1 MPDTPGRAPADP
13 DGRPEGTIDHVP
25 SDVEADV
32 TPKASEV
39 GTVDLTTGQTTDHS
53 PSVTSEHVPTP
64 DEGPEPRVKA
74 ARRRG
79 IRDLPGY
86 EILGQLGRGGMGVV
100 YRARHLKLNRIV
112 AVKLMLNA
120 DDAGTTDRE
129 RFDAEARAVAQMQHP
144 NIVQVFEVG
153 EVDGMPFFSL
163 EYVGG
168 GTLAERVA
176 RNLLPAKETA
186 GLMLTLAR
194 AMQYAHEHG
203 IIHRD
208 LKPGNILL
216 SDESRVTGDESR
228 SGSSLLSRHSSLV
241 TSNLVTPKIT
251 DFGLAKK
258 IEENSA
264 LTRSGT
270 IMGTPSYM
278 PPEQASGQPELVGPL
293 ADVYAL
299 GAILYDLLTGR
310 PPFKGANILDTLN
323 QVRTQEPLAPSSL
336 QPGVPRDLETICL
349 KCLQKDPAKRYATA
363 GTLAE
368 DLQRYLDGVPIL
380 ARPIGPAERAW
391 RWCKRNPRVAGLL
404 GTVVGL
410 LLLIAL
416 GSAAAALV
424 FNRQKAEIAQNRD
437 ELKDKNE
444 TIAEQLG
451 VITAKEQAVARERDK
466 FKDLYERHRGAVD
479 VFVNEAPGVLEGNPL
494 AAGPNAELLAL
505 TTTLLEESQ
514 GKTGDAGL
522 TDRGRLAVQIRRAEG
537 VRAKAMSNPAGG
549 IDPKALDEAD
559 RLYEEAQRL
568 VESLDRPGGPE
579 RDKAA
584 GNRGLVLLRR
594 ASIRHL
600 RGLTNSDPHAAR
612 ELLTEALRLNSEA
625 LRVQKRVLDAPESGE
640 VPPGEVRT
648 WLGTTHVALAE
659 CHHHLAR
666 IAATPDDARPD
677 LLSGLDHA
685 RQAEA
690 ELTAGIDSGTLA
702 PRVRA
707 RVTAQLALA
716 AREAGKVAE
725 RLDDLAAADA
735 GYGRAVE
742 RMAKLIAEFPSNL
755 LYRQQMA
762 TVAAEYGDFMLMR
775 RSDAAAAKKAYT
787 LSVVHLRPVAQPPEL
802 ARPVNNLA
810 LNYYRV
816 ATATLKTGDTANA
829 LRLYGLCQEI
839 RESQLRD
846 AERLATSRKENDPPH
861 LVVAKIRVM
870 LVRARAGKYKE
881 AAAFAGELAEKFPG
895 NSAWLVQAACGF
907 ALSSAAVPDAEAALK
922 EEYLRRSI
930 ECLNRAAD
938 QGYDD
943 LTTLERDPDLD
954 PVRAND
960 RFALVLDR
968 VKTLRGR
975 K

>member
-1 MPDTPGRAPADP
+1 MPDTTDRAPDDP
-13 DGRPEGTIDHVP
+13 AVPPSGTIDHVP
-25 SDVEADV
+25 SDAGSDAA
-32 TPKASEV
+32 PKVSEV
-39 GTVDLTTGQTTDHS
+39 ATVDQTTGLTVDHA
-53 PSVTSEHVPTP
+53 PSVTSDHVPTP
-64 DEGPEPRVKA
+64 DGDPRPPAKP

-79 IRDLPGY
+79 LDHLPGY
-86 EILGQLGRGGMGVV
+86 EILGELGRGGMGVV

-120 DDAGTTDRE
+120 DHAGTTARE
-129 RFDAEARAVAQMQHP
+129 RFDAEARAVAQLQHP

-163 EYVGG
+163 EFVAG

-186 GLMLTLAR
+186 GLMVTLAR
-194 AMQYAHEHG
+194 AMHYAHEHG

-208 LKPGNILL
+208 LKPGNILI
-216 SDESRVTGDESR
+216 SDESRVTGDESK
-228 SGSSLLSRHSSLV
+228 SGFSLLARHSSLV
-241 TSNLVTPKIT
+241 TSTLVTPKIT

-258 IEENSA
+258 TEEDSG
-264 LTRSGT
+264 LTRAGT
-270 IMGTPSYM
+270 IVGTPSYM

-293 ADVYAL
+293 ADVYSL

-310 PPFKGANILDTLN
+310 PPFKGANILETLD
-323 QVRTQEPLAPSSL
+323 QVRTQDPLAPSSL

-363 GTLAE
+363 GALAD
-368 DLQRYLDGVPIL
+368 DLQRYLNGEAIL

-404 GTVVGL
+404 ATVAGL
-410 LLLIAL
+410 LVLIAG
-416 GSAAAALV
+416 GSAAAAV
-424 FNRQKAEIAQNRD
+424 VVSRQKTEIAQNRD
-437 ELKDKNE
+437 DLKGKND
-444 TIAEQLG
+444 TIAEQLE
-451 VITAKEQAVARERDK
+451 VITAKEQTVARQRDEY
-466 FKDLYERHRGAVD
+466 KDLYERHRGAVD
-479 VFVNEAPGVLEGNPL
+479 GFVNEAPGVLEGNPL

-505 TTTLLEESQ
+505 TTTLLEDSQ

-522 TDRGRLAVQIRRAEG
+522 TDRGRLAVQIRRAEAA
-537 VRAKAMSNPAGG
+537 RAKAMSNPGG

-559 RLYEEAQRL
+559 RLYAEAL
-568 VESLDRPGGPE
+568 KLAESLDRLGGPE

-594 ASIRHL
+594 AAIRQL
-600 RGLTNSDPHAAR
+600 RAASGADAHTAW
-612 ELLTEALRLNSEA
+612 ELLTEAIRLNAEA

-648 WLGTTHVALAE
+648 WLGTTHVALAQS
-659 CHHHLAR
+659 HHDLAR
-666 IAATPDDARPD
+666 LAATPGDARPE
-677 LLSGLDHA
+677 LLAALDHT

-690 ELTAGIDSGTLA
+690 ELTAGIDSGALA

-716 AREAGKVAE
+716 AREAGKAAE

-735 GYGRAVE
+735 GYGRAVD
-742 RMAKLIAEFPSNL
+742 RTAKLVAEFPSNL
-755 LYRQQMA
+755 MYRQQMA
-762 TVAAEYGDFMLMR
+762 TVAAEHGDFLLMR
-775 RSDAAAAKKAYT
+775 RNDAAGAKRAFT

-816 ATATLKTGDTANA
+816 ATATLKTGDTPNA
-829 LRLYGLCQEI
+829 LRLYGLCLET

-846 AERLATSRKENDPPH
+846 AERLAASRKENDPPH
-861 LVVAKIRVM
+861 LIVAKIRVM
-870 LVRARAGKYKE
+870 LVRARVGKYKE
-881 AAAFAGELAEKFPG
+881 AAAFAEELAEKFPG
-895 NSAWLVQAACGF
+895 NRAWLVQAACGF
-907 ALSSAAVPDAEAALK
+907 ALSSAAVPDAEAGLRG
-922 EEYLRRSI
+922 ENLRRSI

-938 QGYDD
+938 HGYDD
-943 LTTLERDPDLD
+943 LATLERDPDLD
-954 PVRAND
+954 PVRADD
-960 RFALVLDR
+960 RFPLVLDR
-968 VKTLRGR
+968 VKTLRG
-975 K
+975 KK